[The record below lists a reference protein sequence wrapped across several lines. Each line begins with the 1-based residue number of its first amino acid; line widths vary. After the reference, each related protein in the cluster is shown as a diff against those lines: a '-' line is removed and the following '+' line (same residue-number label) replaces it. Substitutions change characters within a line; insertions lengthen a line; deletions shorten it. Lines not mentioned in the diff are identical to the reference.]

1 MDAAAIEQRYQDL
14 LSQLNQAMLAN
25 NHQRVPLLRRIM
37 AHLGHPDHYYHVI
50 HIAGTNG
57 KGSTGAMLASILRA
71 QGYQV
76 GRFSS
81 PAIND
86 AREQLQC
93 NGTWI
98 GPAEFID
105 TYDEILPVLQNMG
118 LDASDV
124 SIFEWFFL
132 ISVVWFRNQGVQWA
146 VIEAGLGGLYDATN
160 ALASPQLTVFT
171 KIALDHTA
179 ILGPTITAIAQNK
192 AKIIKPHTTVVTLN
206 DQHPDALVVLQTEA
220 LNQGVRLVTAKH
232 AQLTVTEQT
241 LTQTVVDVHSQLF
254 NWTQL
259 TVGLSGTYQL
269 QNLRLVLTVVTVL
282 QQQQVNLTNGAIR
295 RGLQHVNLPGRLTVL
310 QEQPLI
316 IADGAHNPDGIT
328 ALVASIKQLLA
339 DRQLIWVVGVLQDKA
354 YPKMLAKILPA
365 AEILITNT
373 PANPERA
380 LSATK
385 LAQTA
390 TNLLTPAFMAATNLT
405 QLPTILTAT
414 TITDA
419 LAQAKQQATANSVII
434 VTGSF
439 YVIRELQQAGWPGLG
454 Q

>member
-1 MDAAAIEQRYQDL
+1 MIERRYQKL
-14 LSQLNQAMLAN
+14 LGQLNQAMLAN

-57 KGSTGAMLASILRA
+57 KGSTGAMLSSILQA

-98 GPAEFID
+98 SPAEFID
-105 TYDEILPVLQNMG
+105 TYHEILPVLKNMG
-118 LDASDV
+118 LAASDV
-124 SIFEWFFL
+124 SVFEWFFL
-132 ISVVWFRNQGVQWA
+132 ISVVWFRNQNVQWA

-192 AKIIKPHTTVVTLN
+192 SKIIKPHTTVVTLA
-206 DQHPDALVVLQTEA
+206 DQHPDALAVLQTEA

-232 AQLTVTEQT
+232 AQLTITQQT
-241 LTQTVVDVHSQLF
+241 LTQMTVDAHSQCF
-254 NWTQL
+254 DWTQL
-259 TVGLSGTYQL
+259 TLGLGASYQL
-269 QNLRLVLTVVTVL
+269 QNLQLVLTVVSVL
-282 QQQQVNLTNGAIR
+282 QRQQVNLTNAAVR
-295 RGLQHVNLPGRLTVL
+295 TGLQQVSLPGRATVL
-310 QEQPLI
+310 QTDPLI
-316 IADGAHNPDGIT
+316 IADGAHNPDGMR
-328 ALVASIKQLLA
+328 ALVASAQTLLA
-339 DRQLIWVVGVLQDKA
+339 GRHLIWVVGVLQDKA
-354 YPKMLAKILPA
+354 YPDMLAALLPTA
-365 AEILITNT
+365 DVVITNT

-380 LSATK
+380 LPAAQ

-390 TNLLTPAFMAATNLT
+390 TATLTPAFMTANAMATA
-405 QLPTILTAT
+405 PAILTAT

-419 LAQAKQQATANSVII
+419 LTQAQQRATPDSAIL

-439 YVIRELQQAGWPGLG
+439 YVIRELQQAGWKGLS
-454 Q
+454 